1 MNPDILKKAF
11 SYFMNQALVLYFR
24 LDKDGT
30 ILDTNKFAS
39 ELLGHRDG
47 HIQLQ
52 DLIVDFEGT
61 FYPEKMIK
69 DEGKS
74 YLLSITD
81 GSESPTSYYF
91 SFFSARDDILVF
103 AQKDIA
109 EMEFMRK
116 QVMSLNQDMG
126 NITRQLHKKNAQL
139 QNALDHVKTLQGIIP
154 ICAHCH
160 KIRNDDQIW
169 DDIENYLSEHTDAR
183 LSHGICP
190 DCLKDNYAEFLDD
203 TTD

>member
-1 MNPDILKKAF
+1 
-11 SYFMNQALVLYFR
+11 MNQALVLYFR

-47 HIQLQ
+47 HIRLQ

-91 SFFSARDDILVF
+91 SFFSVRDDILVF